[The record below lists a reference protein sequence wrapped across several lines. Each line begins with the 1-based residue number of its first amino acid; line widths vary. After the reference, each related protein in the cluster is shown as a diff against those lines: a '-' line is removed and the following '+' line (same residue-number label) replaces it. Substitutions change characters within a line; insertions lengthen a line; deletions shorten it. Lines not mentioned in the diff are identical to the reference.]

1 MAKKN
6 FLDNPALKFISLPQE
21 QDTAAA
27 EPEPIQEP
35 EPPNEPERAQEQK
48 PQTRLD
54 ELRTVVPEGYKL
66 EKITEKRTKRIQLVI
81 EPSLYD
87 KLRSAAARS
96 GVSVN
101 EYAIQAL
108 NEKIKGEN

>member
-6 FLDNPALKFISLPQE
+6 FMDNPALKFIDIPQE
-21 QDTAAA
+21 QDTADA

-35 EPPNEPERAQEQK
+35 EQVTE
-48 PQTRLD
+48 PQTRFE
-54 ELRTVVPEGYKL
+54 ELRTIIPEGYRL
-66 EKITEKRTKRIQLVI
+66 EKITERRTKRIQLVI

-87 KLRSAAARS
+87 KLKVAAGAA

-101 EYAIQAL
+101 EYAIQAF
-108 NEKIKGEN
+108 NEKIKRDNLK

>member
-27 EPEPIQEP
+27 EPEPIQ
-35 EPPNEPERAQEQK
+35 EPERAQEQK

>member
-21 QDTAAA
+21 QDTAPESA
-27 EPEPIQEP
+27 EPESKPELAEP
-35 EPPNEPERAQEQK
+35 ESKPEPEQ
-48 PQTRLD
+48 QTCLD
-54 ELRTVVPEGYKL
+54 EMRAVVPEGYRL
-66 EKITEKRTKRIQLVI
+66 EKITEKRTKRIQLVT

-87 KLRSAAARS
+87 RLKAAAAAA

-101 EYAIQAL
+101 EYVIQAI
-108 NEKIKGEN
+108 NEKIEREN

>member
-6 FLDNPALKFISLPQE
+6 FLNNPALKFISLPQE
-21 QDTAAA
+21 QDTATAPA
-27 EPEPIQEP
+27 EPEQQ
-35 EPPNEPERAQEQK
+35 N
-48 PQTRLD
+48 RLD
-54 ELRTVVPEGYKL
+54 ELQTIIPEGYKL

-87 KLRSAAARS
+87 KLKTAAGAA

-108 NEKIKGEN
+108 NEKIKGDN